1 MVSSDEEEKR
11 AGIFLKMTPEEKD
24 EHIKKRWRTVWNLA
38 QGVVVMLRL
47 KEVVMTKI
55 SLFGRQLLA
64 EQLNSRTVREQKT
77 CACIIMPY
85 SKFKLGWNMLV
96 ILLLLYSLIY
106 VPVQVAFLDL
116 DKATTDR
123 EK

>member
-1 MVSSDEEEKR
+1 
-11 AGIFLKMTPEEKD
+11 MTPEEKD